1 MRPLINDNR
10 EYDIASIYQEK
21 MMSFVEIERNDG
33 IMVVRLN
40 RPERM
45 NSLGTELRNLLA
57 DAWCEFRD
65 SKDLEVAIFTGT
77 GRAFCAGEDMKESVE
92 KGHVGSSAEAAKKE
106 NPYNDGTLDKPVIV
120 AINGFAMGGGFMLTE
135 RGDFRVSV
143 RGATFESSEAKR
155 WLLGGH
161 SHGIVNNL
169 PHAIATEIAF
179 AFRFTAERL
188 YELGYLNRLVDADQ
202 LMPEARAMAN
212 HLLSLPP
219 ASRVNTLHMTRAM
232 RGRVSDE
239 LESYAKLLHQ
249 HGALSDRVES
259 RKAFA
264 EKRKPNWKGWDNPG
278 DRARTPKFR
287 PGKL

>member
-1 MRPLINDNR
+1 
-10 EYDIASIYQEK
+10 
-21 MMSFVEIERNDG
+21 MSFIEIEREAG
-33 IMVVRLN
+33 VMTIRMN

-45 NSLGTELRNLLA
+45 NALGTDMRNGLA
-57 DAWCEFRD
+57 DAWTEFRD
-65 SKDLEVAIFTGT
+65 SADLEVAIFTGS

-92 KGHVGSSAEAAKKE
+92 KGRVGAAPEAGKRE

-135 RGDFRVSV
+135 RADLRVAV

-161 SHGIVNNL
+161 SHGVVNNL
-169 PHAIATEIAF
+169 PQVIATEIAF
-179 AFRFTAERL
+179 AFRFTAERM
-188 YELGYLNRLVDADQ
+188 YELGYLNRLTDADQ
-202 LMPEARAMAN
+202 LMPVAREMAA

-219 ASRVNTLHMTRAM
+219 ASRVNTLQMTRAM

-239 LESYAKLLHQ
+239 LEAYAKLLHN

-278 DRARTPKFR
+278 DRERTPKFR
-287 PGKL
+287 AAGK

>member
-1 MRPLINDNR
+1 
-10 EYDIASIYQEK
+10 
-21 MMSFVEIERNDG
+21 MSYIEIERDAG
-33 IMVVRLN
+33 IMTVRLN
-40 RPERM
+40 RPDRM
-45 NSLGTELRNLLA
+45 NALGTDMRNQLA

-65 SKDLEVAIFTGT
+65 SADLEVAIFTGT

-92 KGHVGSSAEAAKKE
+92 KGRVGASAESAARE
-106 NPYNDGTLDKPVIV
+106 NPYNDGTLNKPVIV

-135 RGDFRVSV
+135 RADLRVAV
-143 RGATFESSEAKR
+143 RGVTFESSEAKR

-161 SHGIVNNL
+161 SHGVVNNL
-169 PHAIATEIAF
+169 PQVIATEIAF
-179 AFRFTAERL
+179 AFRFTAERM

-202 LMPEARAMAN
+202 LMPEARAMAD

-239 LESYAKLLHQ
+239 LEAYAKLLHN
-249 HGALSDRVES
+249 HGAQSDRVES

-278 DRARTPKFR
+278 DRERTPKFR
-287 PGKL
+287 PAGK